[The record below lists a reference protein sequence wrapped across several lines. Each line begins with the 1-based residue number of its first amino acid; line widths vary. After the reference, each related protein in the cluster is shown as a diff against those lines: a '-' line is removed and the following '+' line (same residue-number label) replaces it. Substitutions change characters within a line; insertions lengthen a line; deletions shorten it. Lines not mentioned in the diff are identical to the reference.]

1 MTEATTENTTPAAAP
16 AEPKWVPEVRNG
28 QAERRPG
35 SRGRQAWDICDAIS
49 ARKGVAASA
58 AEVVAEGTAIG
69 MNPGQ
74 LRAAYAKWRKF
85 HGLQGVRIDNPEKA
99 AEKQAKADA
108 KAAEAEAK
116 KAEKAAAAEAKKAE
130 KAAAAEAKAAEK
142 AAKAEAKAAEKAA
155 AAQAKAEAAAQAE
168 QTPPEQPE

>member
-1 MTEATTENTTPAAAP
+1 MTDNTETQPVAA

-35 SRGRQAWDICDAIS
+35 SRGRQAWDICDAIT
-49 ARKGVAASA
+49 ARKGEPASA
-58 AEVVAEGTAIG
+58 AEVVAEGIAIG

-99 AEKQAKADA
+99 AEKAAKEQAKADKVAA
-108 KAAEAEAK
+108 KE
-116 KAEKAAAAEAKKAE
+116 
-130 KAAAAEAKAAEK
+130 AEK

-155 AAQAKAEAAAQAE
+155 KEQAKAEAAAAKAAAKEAAAAEKAAAKEAAAAAAAAE
-168 QTPPEQPE
+168 QAPGEPE